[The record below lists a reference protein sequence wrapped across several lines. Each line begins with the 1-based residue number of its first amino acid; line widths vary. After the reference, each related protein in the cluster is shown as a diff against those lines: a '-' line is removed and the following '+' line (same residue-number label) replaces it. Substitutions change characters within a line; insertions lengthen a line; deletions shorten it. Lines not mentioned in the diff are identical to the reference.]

1 MLIFNQAIN
10 LQIFKNDYVKNNI
23 MMFRNCILV
32 LVLHTFFITFT
43 FANAPVDAERELED
57 FGGTLK
63 AAVMSGAM
71 SQEDATKAYFIIAE
85 RLGLGFNEANSDN
98 KGASK
103 ESKKQENQERSFYL
117 HTPSPLN
124 VEALFQPE
132 FLRRDLLTISEDMGL
147 DKTQQIILEAILEN
161 YEDSFNTVIVPL
173 QQALQNYGR
182 DATNRWLSDVLG
194 NIAIPDAIDAE
205 NSIREQIAEWRV
217 SKNLEEDNE
226 ALQEFEERL
235 VTLTRNMDERLDALR
250 TRVATDISKLENID
264 ITSSDLLEIAKKLR
278 DDREQL
284 RLDFIQSIHVIL
296 LEKQRGEND
305 AIYNNAISSQQI
317 RNMLHHG
324 RFSGDSMDLW
334 SALSQVDIPI
344 SEDDV
349 YPGAFNQAKSILK
362 DRVTD
367 IAELFDARL
376 TATINRE
383 IAGLEL
389 QVKIDLAGVDSQH
402 TDEPINA
409 SKFENKIKKETSS
422 SIEVRD
428 GLLILLEESM
438 VGCKT
443 QYDRELLS
451 KYRTASLRQGFP
463 QEMRRRWCEIATD
476 MALKIKSL
484 DATIVEALNVIDEE
498 MTIALIILQKEAI
511 SKRIEH
517 ENELADSQFEP
528 KKEKNEKQFEL
539 RLGMNYDEFE
549 ELNRNVEIQ
558 IESMLTIEQFETIPT
573 LKQRDD
579 KSDEEKKSSRTKAKE

>member
-1 MLIFNQAIN
+1 
-10 LQIFKNDYVKNNI
+10 
-23 MMFRNCILV
+23 MFRNCILV

-43 FANAPVDAERELED
+43 FANAPVDAERELEE

-117 HTPSPLN
+117 HTPFPLN

-182 DATNRWLSDVLG
+182 AATNRWLSDVLG
-194 NIAIPDAIDAE
+194 NIAIPDPIDAE

-235 VTLTRNMDERLDALR
+235 LTLTRNMDERLDALR

-349 YPGAFNQAKSILK
+349 FPGAFNQAKSILK
-362 DRVTD
+362 NRVTD

-438 VGCKT
+438 VGCQT
-443 QYDRELLS
+443 QYDQEILS
-451 KYRTASLRQGFP
+451 IYRTASLRQGFP

-484 DATIVEALNVIDEE
+484 DATIVEALNFIDEE

-549 ELNRNVEIQ
+549 ELNRNVKIQ

-573 LKQRDD
+573 LIQRDD
-579 KSDEEKKSSRTKAKE
+579 KSYEEKKSSRTKAKE

>member
-1 MLIFNQAIN
+1 
-10 LQIFKNDYVKNNI
+10 

-205 NSIREQIAEWRV
+205 NSIREQMAEWRV
-217 SKNLEEDNE
+217 SKDLEEDNE

-235 VTLTRNMDERLDALR
+235 LTLTRNMDKRLDVLR

-349 YPGAFNQAKSILK
+349 YPVAFNQAKSILK
-362 DRVTD
+362 NRVTD

-383 IAGLEL
+383 ISGLEL
-389 QVKIDLAGVDSQH
+389 QVKIDLAGVDSPH

-484 DATIVEALNVIDEE
+484 DTTIVEALNVIDKE
-498 MTIALIILQKEAI
+498 MTMALIILQKEAI

-517 ENELADSQFEP
+517 ENKLADSQFEP

-558 IESMLTIEQFETIPT
+558 IESILTSEQFKTIPT

>member
-1 MLIFNQAIN
+1 
-10 LQIFKNDYVKNNI
+10 
-23 MMFRNCILV
+23 MMFRNCILA

-43 FANAPVDAERELED
+43 FANAPVDAERELEE

-85 RLGLGFNEANSDN
+85 RLGLGIKEANSD
-98 KGASK
+98 KKSASK
-103 ESKKQENQERSFYL
+103 ESKKQENQKRSLYL

-182 DATNRWLSDVLG
+182 AATNRWLSDVLG

-217 SKNLEEDNE
+217 SKDLEEDNE

-235 VTLTRNMDERLDALR
+235 LTLTRNMDKRLDVLR
-250 TRVATDISKLENID
+250 ARVATDISKLENID
-264 ITSSDLLEIAKKLR
+264 ITSSDLLVIAKKLR

-362 DRVTD
+362 NRVTD

-389 QVKIDLAGVDSQH
+389 QVKIDLAKVDSPH

-409 SKFENKIKKETSS
+409 SQFENKIKKETSS

-463 QEMRRRWCEIATD
+463 QEMRMRWCEIATD

-539 RLGMNYDEFE
+539 RLGMNYDKFE

-558 IESMLTIEQFETIPT
+558 IESILTSEQFVTIPK

-579 KSDEEKKSSRTKAKE
+579 KSNEEKKSSRTKAKE

>member
-1 MLIFNQAIN
+1 
-10 LQIFKNDYVKNNI
+10 
-23 MMFRNCILV
+23 MFRNCILI

-43 FANAPVDAERELED
+43 FANAPVDAARELED

-71 SQEDATKAYFIIAE
+71 SQEDAAKAYFIIAE

-132 FLRRDLLTISEDMGL
+132 FLRRDLLTISEDTGL

-173 QQALQNYGR
+173 QQALQNYER

-235 VTLTRNMDERLDALR
+235 LTLTRNMDERLDVLR

-278 DDREQL
+278 DDRDQL
-284 RLDFIQSIHVIL
+284 RLDCIQSIHVIL

-317 RNMLHHG
+317 QNMLHHG
-324 RFSGDSMDLW
+324 RLSGDSMDLW
-334 SALSQVDIPI
+334 SALSQVDIPL
-344 SEDDV
+344 SEDNA

-362 DRVTD
+362 NRVTD

-389 QVKIDLAGVDSQH
+389 QVKIDLAGGDSPH

-476 MALKIKSL
+476 MALKIKNL
-484 DATIVEALNVIDEE
+484 DATIVEALNVIDNE
-498 MTIALIILQKEAI
+498 MTIALISLQNEAI
-511 SKRIEH
+511 SNRIEY

-539 RLGMNYDEFE
+539 RLGMNYDEFG

-558 IESMLTIEQFETIPT
+558 IKSMLTIEQFETIPT
-573 LKQRDD
+573 LIQRDD
-579 KSDEEKKSSRTKAKE
+579 KSNDEKKSSKAKAKAKAKE

>member
-1 MLIFNQAIN
+1 
-10 LQIFKNDYVKNNI
+10 
-23 MMFRNCILV
+23 MFRNCILV
-32 LVLHTFFITFT
+32 LVLHTFFITYV
-43 FANAPVDAERELED
+43 FANAPVDEEGELED

-71 SQEDATKAYFIIAE
+71 SQEDAIKAYFIIAE
-85 RLGLGFNEANSDN
+85 RLGRGIKEANSDKKGASSDK

-103 ESKKQENQERSFYL
+103 DSKKQENQKRSFNL
-117 HTPSPLN
+117 NTPSPLN
-124 VEALFQPE
+124 VEALLQPE

-173 QQALQNYGR
+173 QQALQNYER

-235 VTLTRNMDERLDALR
+235 LTLTRNMDERLDALR
-250 TRVATDISKLENID
+250 MRVATDISMLENID
-264 ITSSDLLEIAKKLR
+264 VTSSDLLTIAKKLR

-284 RLDFIQSIHVIL
+284 RLDFIQSMYVIL
-296 LEKQRGEND
+296 LKEQLGEND
-305 AIYNNAISSQQI
+305 AIFNNAISSQQI
-317 RNMLHHG
+317 RNMLNHG
-324 RFSGDSMDLW
+324 RFSGDSMNLW

-349 YPGAFNQAKSILK
+349 YPGAFNHAKTILK
-362 DRVTD
+362 NRVTD

-463 QEMRRRWCEIATD
+463 QEMRMRWCEIATD

-484 DATIVEALNVIDEE
+484 DATIVEALNVIDVE